1 MRPLWR
7 TWGNFDVSDG
17 GNNILLLAFE
27 MDVDAEKV
35 MQGAPWAFDRRLVIL
50 QRYDGVVPIQD
61 LCFDETAFWIQLHN
75 LHFLLLTKDAALS
88 IGETICTVTKPKDVG
103 EMKVGSFMRVRVEVD
118 ISKPLC
124 KG

>member
-1 MRPLWR
+1 MP
-7 TWGNFDVSDG
+7 DG

-35 MQGAPWAFDRRLVIL
+35 LQGAPWAFDRHLVIF
-50 QRYDGVVPIQD
+50 QRYNGVVPIQD

-75 LHFLLLTKDAALS
+75 LPFLLLTKDAALS
-88 IGETICTVTKPKDVG
+88 IGETIGTVTKPKDVG
-103 EMKVGSFMRVRVEVD
+103 EMKAGSFMRVRVEVD

-124 KG
+124 RG